1 MIEQGKYVPYKQL
14 PEKLRQRAL
23 VQAVGSNYLHLI
35 DITNRLIC
43 IGLRLDLIDYMNSNC
58 FPAMNFKD
66 GWKKVAFSGV
76 FIRNLRIPL
85 IYPQDLLRAKIV
97 NIPPFYLNYS
107 QAIESLYGSPSPLR
121 TLLEEFQITQLS
133 LIELVTLNNETAITN
148 LRGGRVQEYH
158 SHVVNELSS
167 YLVGIVSRYM
177 IDSYTEFASE
187 QSPTDRL
194 ERLLTDRNVAFSE
207 DLDMQHS
214 PTYYILNGPSD
225 RFISIGPTGRW
236 SG

>member
-35 DITNRLIC
+35 DITNRLTC
-43 IGLRLDLIDYMNSNC
+43 IGLRLNLIDYVGTNC
-58 FPAMNFKD
+58 FPAMFFKD
-66 GWKKVAFSGV
+66 GWKKVTFTGM

-85 IYPQDLLRAKIV
+85 IYPQDLLRTKIV

-121 TLLEEFQITQLS
+121 TLLEEFQITQYFRIVFITLS
-133 LIELVTLNNETAITN
+133 GETVITN
-148 LRGGRVQEYH
+148 QQVGNLSKLSVSEI
-158 SHVVNELSS
+158 NEINGH
-167 YLVGIVSRYM
+167 LVGIVSRYM
-177 IDSYTEFASE
+177 IDSYAEFASE

-207 DLDMQHS
+207 DLHMQHS
-214 PTYYILNGPSD
+214 PTYYILNGPND
-225 RFISIGPTGRW
+225 RVTSVDLTGRP
-236 SG
+236 